1 MENNETVLNK
11 VSMDVDLVELLTKST
26 RMNKEFKTF
35 FQGISHKI
43 NNLVME
49 STTSY
54 YAILHNN

>member
-54 YAILHNN
+54 CHST